1 MGYVNRNLLQGEVV
15 VYRARLH
22 RIIFALPAA
31 LAAAGLLVASYL
43 AWYMG
48 SWETPSWVITA
59 IFLVLALIVAFPRL
73 VRYFTSEFAVTT
85 KRVIVKV
92 GLFHRHTLELVLA
105 KVETV
110 GVDQSIPGRLFNY
123 GTIIVTGTG
132 GTQEPFKDI
141 ADPISFRKQ
150 VQFELSS
157 GSGPAESV

>member
-1 MGYVNRNLLQGEVV
+1 
-15 VYRARLH
+15 
-22 RIIFALPAA
+22 
-31 LAAAGLLVASYL
+31 
-43 AWYMG
+43 MG
-48 SWETPSWVITA
+48 SWETPSWIITT